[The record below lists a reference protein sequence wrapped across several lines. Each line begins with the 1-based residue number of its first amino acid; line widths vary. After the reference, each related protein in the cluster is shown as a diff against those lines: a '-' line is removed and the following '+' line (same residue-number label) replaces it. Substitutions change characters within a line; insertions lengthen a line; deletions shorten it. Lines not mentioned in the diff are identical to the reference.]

1 MSRLNN
7 MISELQILEE
17 VSHQNIVKVFELLHD
32 EFNYYICTELA
43 QCGDLFS
50 LIEQRW
56 TNLEQGGHAGFC
68 EHEVQKIAKQLF
80 GAVSY
85 LHGHSIIHRDIKP
98 ENILVCDNKSGDI
111 EVKLTDFGF
120 ASYLNPE

>member
-7 MISELQILEE
+7 MISELQVLEE
-17 VSHQNIVKVFELLHD
+17 VSHQNIVKVIELLHD
-32 EFNYYICTELA
+32 SYNYYIVTELA

-56 TNLEQGGHAGFC
+56 TSMDGHHVGFC
-68 EHEVQKIAKQLF
+68 EHEVQRIAKQLF

-98 ENILVCDNKSGDI
+98 ENILVCDSDSGDI

-120 ASYLNPE
+120 ASYLNPG